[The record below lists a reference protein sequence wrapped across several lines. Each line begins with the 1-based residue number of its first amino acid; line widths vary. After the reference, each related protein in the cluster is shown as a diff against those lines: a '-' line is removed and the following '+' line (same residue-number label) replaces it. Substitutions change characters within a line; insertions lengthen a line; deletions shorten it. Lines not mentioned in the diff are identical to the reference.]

1 MARSNSNVARPDSCW
16 GQNLEALSDVVLCRD
31 VASFI
36 DDRFDNC
43 DLLWGGV
50 IHDRTINA
58 AVIISTQLSKIV
70 AAGVRHGQS
79 GGQGGMGSRITFNKE
94 LWTSSFPLYSINKP
108 VDVGGAF
115 LI

>member
-1 MARSNSNVARPDSCW
+1 MWSS
-16 GQNLEALSDVVLCRD
+16 CRD

-70 AAGVRHGQS
+70 AAGLVMANQEDKVEWVAA
-79 GGQGGMGSRITFNKE
+79 SRSTKN
-94 LWTSSFPLYSINKP
+94 
-108 VDVGGAF
+108 
-115 LI
+115 